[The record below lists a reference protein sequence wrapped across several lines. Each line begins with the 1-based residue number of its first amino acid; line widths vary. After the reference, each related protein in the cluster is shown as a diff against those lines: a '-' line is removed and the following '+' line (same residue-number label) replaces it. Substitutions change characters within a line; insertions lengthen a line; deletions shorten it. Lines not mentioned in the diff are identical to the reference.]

1 MEFLIILIIIFMFL
15 IGLGGLLAFVFLIA
29 FAIIKTIAVLIG
41 KKGEIE
47 KGE

>member
-1 MEFLIILIIIFMFL
+1 MEILIILIVL
-15 IGLGGLLAFVFLIA
+15 LGLGGLLAFVFLIA
-29 FAIIKTIAVLIG
+29 FAIIKTISLFIGKIG

>member
-1 MEFLIILIIIFMFL
+1 MEILIILL
-15 IGLGGLLAFVFLIA
+15 ILLGLGGLLAFVSLIA
-29 FAIIKTIAVLIG
+29 FAIIKTISVFIG

>member
-1 MEFLIILIIIFMFL
+1 MEILIILINL
-15 IGLGGLLAFVFLIA
+15 LGLGGLLAFVFLVA
-29 FAIIKTIAVLIG
+29 FAIVKTISVFIG

>member
-1 MEFLIILIIIFMFL
+1 MEIIIIFMFL

-41 KKGEIE
+41 KKGAKE

>member
-1 MEFLIILIIIFMFL
+1 MEILIIVIIL
-15 IGLGGLLAFVFLIA
+15 LGLGGLLAFVFLIA

>member
-1 MEFLIILIIIFMFL
+1 MEIVLILIILL
-15 IGLGGLLAFVFLIA
+15 GLGGLLAFVFLVA
-29 FAIIKTIAVLIG
+29 FAIVKTIAVAIG

>member
-1 MEFLIILIIIFMFL
+1 MEIVLILIILL
-15 IGLGGLLAFVFLIA
+15 GLGGLLAFVFLIA
-29 FAIIKTIAVLIG
+29 FAIIKTISVFIG